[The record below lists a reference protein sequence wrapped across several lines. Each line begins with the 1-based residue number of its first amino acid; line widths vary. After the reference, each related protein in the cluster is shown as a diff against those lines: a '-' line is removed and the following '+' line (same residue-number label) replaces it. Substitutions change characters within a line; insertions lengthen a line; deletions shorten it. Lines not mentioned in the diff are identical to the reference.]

1 MIQRKNDIAIII
13 YDGCGNLNDEI
24 IFADFN

>member
-1 MIQRKNDIAIII
+1 MMQRKNDIEIII
-13 YDGCGNLNDEI
+13 YDGCGNLNSEI